1 MKRAKIISYFFSC
14 LAYSRQDNFLTSK
27 IFYILMRCKSMK
39 QSLTLIPTLR
49 EVPSD
54 AEVKS
59 HQLLLR
65 AGFIR
70 QNASG
75 VYTYMP
81 LGRKVLQKVEAII
94 REEMNNAG
102 AAELFMPALQQA
114 ELWQESGRWYSYGPE
129 LMRLRD
135 RHDREFALGATHEEV
150 ITSLV
155 RDEVKS
161 YKRLP
166 LTLYQIQT
174 KFRDE
179 KRPRFGLLRGREF
192 IMKDA
197 YSFHATQES
206 LDEVYERLFQAY
218 SNVFKRC
225 GLNFR
230 AVIADSGA
238 MGGKDTHEFMVLS
251 DIGEDTIAYS
261 DTSKYAANIEMAP
274 VTAVYEKSGEQEN
287 ELEKIHTENKKSIE
301 EVSSFLQVEDKECIK
316 SMLFKVDDRYV
327 LVLVRG
333 DHEVNDI
340 KLKNYFEASV
350 VELADANTTKEV
362 LGCSVGSL
370 GPIGVENVEVVA
382 DHAVE
387 AIVNGVCGAN
397 EEDYHYKNVN
407 PERDFQVSAYADFRF
422 IKEGDPSPD
431 GNGTILF
438 AKGIEVG
445 HVFKLGTRYS
455 EAMNAVF
462 LDENGRTQPMIMG
475 CYGIGVSRTMAA
487 VAEQFNDEN
496 GLVWPQNISPF
507 DVHLIAINMK
517 DSEQAA
523 LAEDLYTSLKT
534 AGLDVLMD
542 DRQERPGVKFA
553 DSDLIGLP
561 VRVTVGKKASEG
573 IVEVKIRKNG
583 EMQEIHK
590 DQLAEALKN
599 ILQEL

>member
-1 MKRAKIISYFFSC
+1 
-14 LAYSRQDNFLTSK
+14 
-27 IFYILMRCKSMK
+27 MK
-39 QSLTLIPTLR
+39 QSMSLIPTLR

-150 ITSLV
+150 ITSVV

-174 KFRDE
+174 KYRDE

-206 LDEVYERLFQAY
+206 LDEVYERIFQAY
-218 SNVFKRC
+218 SNVFRRC

-261 DTSKYAANIEMAP
+261 DTSEYAANIEMAP
-274 VTAVYEKSGEQEN
+274 VTAVYEKSSEPAG
-287 ELEKIHTENKKSIE
+287 ELEKVHTENKKTID
-301 EVSSFLQVEDKECIK
+301 EVSSFLDVEEQDCIK
-316 SMLFKVDDRYV
+316 SLLFKVDDRYV

-333 DHEVNDI
+333 DHDVNDI
-340 KLKNYFEASV
+340 KLKNYFEASN
-350 VELADANTTKEV
+350 VELADAATTKEV

-370 GPIGVENVEVVA
+370 GPVGIDSVEVIA
-382 DHAVE
+382 DNAVQ

-397 EEDYHYKNVN
+397 EEDYHFTNVN
-407 PERDFQVSAYADFRF
+407 PERDFKVAAFTDLRF

-431 GNGTILF
+431 GQGTIVF

-455 EAMNAVF
+455 EAMNAEI
-462 LDENGRTQPMIMG
+462 LDENGRTKPMIMG

-496 GLVWPQNISPF
+496 GLVWPTNISPF
-507 DVHLIAINMK
+507 DVHLIAVNMK
-517 DSEQAA
+517 DSAQAELAQELYSSLQAA
-523 LAEDLYTSLKT
+523 GME
-534 AGLDVLMD
+534 VLLD

-561 VRVTVGKKASEG
+561 VRVTVGKKAGEG

-583 EMQEIHK
+583 EMQEVQK
-590 DQLAEALKN
+590 DDLAGVLKN

>member
-1 MKRAKIISYFFSC
+1 
-14 LAYSRQDNFLTSK
+14 
-27 IFYILMRCKSMK
+27 MK
-39 QSLTLIPTLR
+39 QSMTLIPTLR

-65 AGFIR
+65 AGFMR

-197 YSFHATQES
+197 YSFHANQES
-206 LDEVYERLFQAY
+206 LDQVYDRIFQAY
-218 SNVFKRC
+218 SNIFARC

-251 DIGEDTIAYS
+251 DVGEDTIAYS
-261 DTSKYAANIEMAP
+261 DTSNYAANIEMAP
-274 VTAVYEKSGEQEN
+274 VTTVYEKSSEEPK
-287 ELEKIHTENKKSIE
+287 ELEKVHTENKKTIQ
-301 EVSSFLQVEDKECIK
+301 EVSSFLELDDKVCIK
-316 SMLFKVDDRYV
+316 SLLFKVDDRFV

-340 KLKNYFEASV
+340 KLKNFFEAST
-350 VELADANTTKEV
+350 VELADANITKDV
-362 LGCSVGSL
+362 LGCSIGSL
-370 GPIGVENVEVVA
+370 GPIGVDNVEVVA
-382 DHAVE
+382 DHGVE

-397 EEDYHYKNVN
+397 EEDYHYINVN
-407 PERDFQVSAYADFRF
+407 PDRDFKVSNYADFRF

-431 GNGTILF
+431 GEGTIVF

-487 VAEQFNDEN
+487 VAEQFNDDN
-496 GLVWPQNISPF
+496 GLVWPTNISPY
-507 DVHLIAINMK
+507 DVHLIAVNMK
-517 DSEQAA
+517 DSEQAS
-523 LAEDLYTSLKT
+523 LAEELYLNLHG
-534 AGLDVLMD
+534 AGLEVLMD

-561 VRVTVGKKASEG
+561 VRVTVGKKANEG

-583 EMQEIHK
+583 EMQEVHK
-590 DQLAEALKN
+590 DKLAETLKN
-599 ILQEL
+599 ILEGL

>member
-1 MKRAKIISYFFSC
+1 
-14 LAYSRQDNFLTSK
+14 
-27 IFYILMRCKSMK
+27 MK
-39 QSLTLIPTLR
+39 QSMSLIPTLR

-102 AAELFMPALQQA
+102 ASELFMPALQQA

-129 LMRLRD
+129 LMRLKD

-206 LDEVYERLFQAY
+206 LDEVYERIFQAY

-261 DTSKYAANIEMAP
+261 DTSEYAANIEMAP
-274 VTAVYEKSGEQEN
+274 VTAVYEKSSEPAK
-287 ELEKIHTENKKSIE
+287 ELEKVQTENKKTID
-301 EVSSFLQVEDKECIK
+301 EVSSFLNVEGKDCIK
-316 SMLFKVDDRYV
+316 SLLFKIDDRYV

-333 DHEVNDI
+333 DHDVNDI
-340 KLKNYFEASV
+340 KLKNYYEASV
-350 VELADANTTKEV
+350 VELADTATTKEV

-370 GPIGVENVEVVA
+370 GPVGVDGVEVIA
-382 DHAVE
+382 DNAVQ
-387 AIVNGVCGAN
+387 AVVNGVCGAN
-397 EEDYHYKNVN
+397 EEDYHYTNVN
-407 PERDFQVSAYADFRF
+407 PERDFKVAAFTDLRF

-431 GNGTILF
+431 GQGTIVF

-455 EAMNAVF
+455 EAMNAEI
-462 LDENGRTQPMIMG
+462 LDENGRTKPMIMG

-496 GLVWPQNISPF
+496 GLVWPTNISPF
-507 DVHLIAINMK
+507 HVHLIAVNMK
-517 DSEQAA
+517 DSAQAE
-523 LAEDLYTSLKT
+523 LAQELYSNLQD
-534 AGLDVLMD
+534 AGMEVLLD

-561 VRVTVGKKASEG
+561 VRVTVGKKAGEG

-583 EMQEIHK
+583 EMQEVQK
-590 DQLAEALKN
+590 DDLAGVLKN

>member
-1 MKRAKIISYFFSC
+1 
-14 LAYSRQDNFLTSK
+14 
-27 IFYILMRCKSMK
+27 MK
-39 QSLTLIPTLR
+39 QSMTLIPTLR
-49 EVPSD
+49 EVPAD
-54 AEVKS
+54 AEIKS

-75 VYTYMP
+75 VYSYMP
-81 LGRKVLQKVEAII
+81 LGRKVLQKIEEII

-102 AAELFMPALQQA
+102 AVELLMPALQQA
-114 ELWQESGRWYSYGPE
+114 ELWQESGRWYTYGPE
-129 LMRLRD
+129 LMRLKD
-135 RHDREFALGATHEEV
+135 RHEREFALGATHEEV

-197 YSFHATQES
+197 YSFHSSKES
-206 LDEVYERLFQAY
+206 LDEVYEKIFQAY
-218 SNVFKRC
+218 SNIFRRC
-225 GLNFR
+225 GLDFR

-251 DIGEDTIAYS
+251 DVGEDTIAYS
-261 DTSKYAANIEMAP
+261 DASDYAANIEMAP
-274 VTAVYEKSGEQEN
+274 VVVKYEKDDEPEK
-287 ELEKIHTENKKSIE
+287 ELEKVKTENQKTIE
-301 EVSSFLQVEDKECIK
+301 EVSAYLNVDEKKCIK
-316 SMLFKVDDRYV
+316 SLLFKVDDSYV

-340 KLKNYFEASV
+340 KLKNLFEANT
-350 VELADANTTKEV
+350 VELADAEETKKI
-362 LGCSVGSL
+362 LGVSVGSI
-370 GPIGVENVEVVA
+370 GPIHVNNVEIVA
-382 DHAVE
+382 DFAVE
-387 AIVNGVCGAN
+387 AITNGVCGAN
-397 EEDYHYKNVN
+397 EEHFHYINVN
-407 PERDFQVSAYADFRF
+407 PGRDFKVSRYADLRF
-422 IKEGDPSPD
+422 IQEGDPSPD
-431 GNGTILF
+431 GQGKILF

-455 EAMNAVF
+455 EAMNAVY
-462 LDENGRTQPMIMG
+462 LDENGKSQPMIMG
-475 CYGIGVSRTMAA
+475 CYGIGVSRTLAA

-496 GLVWPQNISPF
+496 GLVWPANIAPF
-507 DVHLIAINMK
+507 QVHVIAVNMK
-517 DSEQAA
+517 DEAQAS
-523 LAEDLYTSLKT
+523 LAEEIYTELQKNRFE
-534 AGLDVLMD
+534 VLLD

-553 DSDLIGLP
+553 DSDLIGIP
-561 VRVTVGKKASEG
+561 VIVTVGKKAADG
-573 IVEVKIRKNG
+573 IVEVKVRKTG

-590 DQLAEALKN
+590 NDLLPALTDILKN
-599 ILQEL
+599 L